1 MTTQSSGIDF
11 MQWLIRLVAFIID
24 SIICSIPYA
33 IIYLIIA
40 AAAPHFFIF
49 GGFLLG
55 PLIFGIIEV
64 LYFVI
69 LEVYWAGKTVGKY
82 VLGLKVQMVNGS
94 NVTFEKSFI
103 RNVSKIYWIFLVL
116 DWLIAVVTPGADRR
130 QKYSDRIAGTT
141 VIQVKQVFAQSTAPS
156 TAPPTPASTPP
167 A

>member
-1 MTTQSSGIDF
+1 MTTQNSGIDF
-11 MQWLIRLVAFIID
+11 MHWLIRLVAFIID

-69 LEVYWAGKTVGKY
+69 LEVYWDGKTVGKY
-82 VLGLKVQMVNGS
+82 VLGLKVQMINGGK
-94 NVTFEKSFI
+94 VTFEKSLI
-103 RNVSKIYWIFLVL
+103 RNISKIYWIFLVL
-116 DWLIAVVTPGADRR
+116 DWLIAVVTPGADRH

-141 VIQVKQVFAQSTAPS
+141 VIQVKQAFAQSTAPS
-156 TAPPTPASTPP
+156 TPPPTPVSTPP